1 MAVGWGT
8 HAAGA
13 AGGAGLSISLGFPK
27 APPEI
32 WGPSPPLHMGTRWS
46 REAEG
51 VQKERLEGG
60 AQGRSSAMGKEGE
73 EEGDLVLGSRGVRFE
88 VMVLLGRER
97 RDRAVL

>member
-13 AGGAGLSISLGFPK
+13 AGGAGLSISLSFPK

-32 WGPSPPLHMGTRWS
+32 WGSSAPLQMGTRWS

-51 VQKERLEGG
+51 VQRERLKGG
-60 AQGRSSAMGKEGE
+60 AQGRSSTMGKEGK

>member
-13 AGGAGLSISLGFPK
+13 ADGAGLSISLSFPK

-32 WGPSPPLHMGTRWS
+32 WGPSAALHMGTRWS
-46 REAEG
+46 REPEG

-60 AQGRSSAMGKEGE
+60 AQGRRSAMGKEEE
-73 EEGDLVLGSRGVRFE
+73 EEGDLL
-88 VMVLLGRER
+88 
-97 RDRAVL
+97 